1 MAAAEPLR
9 AAKRRPGEGRGSV
22 LRMPAQAPPGPSEP
36 VRPEVFYD
44 ALSALV
50 GQDPLR
56 LKLASVFFQYTLHL
70 VDPDAGRP
78 NLLVYGRSG
87 SGKTYAVERC
97 IAAAGLPMTIASA
110 AALAPPGFRG
120 RVLLDVL
127 IDHWRK
133 WRTDRGVIFLDEID
147 KLCAGAMNV
156 GGRASREVSELE
168 KGGVAMQQELL
179 KHVESNIVTFNDEAK
194 DLEDLAD
201 VEFDTGN
208 ILWIFGGAFVGIDRA
223 VRARNRNPHMSEED
237 AWEHAIP
244 ADFKRYGMTPE
255 FADRVQ
261 TWAWTKPLKVQQ
273 MMQILREQDQPR
285 WERRFRALGLELELQ
300 EGALGVCAQ
309 HAWEMH
315 EGPRVARAMLTRS
328 MDDVLALASRH
339 LVENRGW
346 HGRVVVDPGTV
357 RNGTPSFD
365 ASDRG

>member
-1 MAAAEPLR
+1 MPAAEPLR
-9 AAKRRPGEGRGSV
+9 AAKRPPGGGRGSV
-22 LRMPAQAPPGPSEP
+22 LRMPAQAPPRPSEP

-44 ALSALV
+44 ALADLV
-50 GQDPLR
+50 GQDELR

-97 IAAAGLPMTIASA
+97 IHAAGLPMTIASA

-133 WRTDRGVIFLDEID
+133 WRTDHGVIFLDEVD
-147 KLCAGAMNV
+147 KLCAGAMRV
-156 GGRASREVSELE
+156 AGRANREASELE
-168 KGGVAMQQELL
+168 KGGIAMQQELL
-179 KHVESNIVTFNDEAK
+179 KHIEQNVVTFNDEAK
-194 DLEDLAD
+194 DIEDLVD

-208 ILWIFGGAFVGIDRA
+208 ILWIFGGAFVGLDRM
-223 VRARNRNPHMSEED
+223 VRSRNQNPHMSEED
-237 AWEHAIP
+237 AWRHAIP
-244 ADFKRYGMTPE
+244 RDFRAYGMAAE
-255 FADRVQ
+255 LADRVQ
-261 TWAWTKPLKVQQ
+261 TWAWTKPLTAQQ
-273 MMQILREQDQPR
+273 MIEILNRQDLPR

-300 EGALGVCAQ
+300 PGALGVCAS
-309 HAWEMH
+309 HAWEMR

-328 MDDVLALASRH
+328 MDDVLALASQY
-339 LVENRGW
+339 LVKHPGW

-365 ASDRG
+365 A